1 MFEFLRECC
10 QKVDL
15 KTIDTLKDDEVIA
28 LFQII
33 IEHFLNIEKI
43 CIQGKK
49 KDTLEYIRTLK
60 HIFRTFKIYYLLL
73 ENEFTHETLSETAQF
88 KIATKTKQV
97 DQNNNNLLPLILLY
111 HDLGRFIQKRDH
123 PYQSYK
129 LLSENHLLE
138 PYDLNQQEK
147 VLIKKII
154 QYHLLFATIYTGE
167 STFYGIYSLLNDRE
181 LIEMFSTG
189 DYERFVDLL
198 EIFTFIDILGYPYSQ
213 IYDHYLKYYTEI
225 NTKFKLILKHWRNKE
240 EALKLTYEYSLNWIK
255 WRLAGALRIFQFVET
270 EPELTPE
277 LYFQKLENSIVKSTH
292 PLLQQRNLDIVIE
305 EFLKPSCKVQLK
317 YALGFLMIL
326 AFGRFSRSKLNIKT
340 DISEKLI
347 LFWIR
352 LSIKL
357 NQLIIDTDTS
367 LWNVYIYGIQN
378 WLGLSH
384 SQLNNI
390 TDDFIKRTM
399 ASATV
404 EFDQE
409 KKEYNLSLNFEELNV
424 LS

>member
-1 MFEFLRECC
+1 MFELLKNCC
-10 QKVDL
+10 RKVDL
-15 KTIDTLKDDEVIA
+15 KTIDDLNDVESTEF
-28 LFQII
+28 FQIL
-33 IEHFLNIEKI
+33 IEQSPPITAI
-43 CIQGKK
+43 CNHGKQ
-49 KDTLEYIRTLK
+49 KDGLEFTRTLK
-60 HIFRTFKIYYLLL
+60 HIFRTLKIYFLLI
-73 ENEFTHETLSETAQF
+73 EDKFSHETLSIETEL
-88 KIATKTKQV
+88 KISEKVKRV
-97 DQNNNNLLPLILLY
+97 DNVNKNLLILILLY
-111 HDLGRFIQKRDH
+111 HDLGRFVQKRDH

-129 LLSENHLLE
+129 LLSENNLLE
-138 PYDLNQQEK
+138 PYSLNQQET

-154 QYHLLFATIYTGE
+154 QYHLLLAAIYTGE

-181 LIEMFSTG
+181 LIEMFSTR

-225 NTKFKLILKHWRNKE
+225 NTKLKLILKHWRNKE
-240 EALKLTYEYSLNWIK
+240 EALKLAYEYSLNWIK

-277 LYFQKLENSIVKSTH
+277 LYFQKLEDSILKSTH
-292 PLLQQRNLDIVIE
+292 PLLQQRNLNMVIE

-357 NQLIIDTDTS
+357 KKLIMNTDS
-367 LWNVYIYGIQN
+367 YLWNVYIYGIQN

-390 TDDFIKRTM
+390 TDDFINRTI
-399 ASATV
+399 ASASV

-409 KKEYNLSLNFEELNV
+409 KKVYNLSLNFEELNI